1 VLGTMMNGGKLFDEG
16 MYGCIFT
23 PPLDCKNT
31 KKVDDETNDTA
42 LSKLILAPAAN
53 QEWTI
58 MKKIKKIPLW
68 KNYFIISES
77 PPCEPA
83 PIQKDKELYN
93 CSIFDEPE
101 YKLSDFRI
109 LTMPYGGTP
118 LTTYRIN
125 LANFDFMSFVI
136 HFIEAGALLNL
147 YGIVHRDIHQGNILI
162 DAEEVPRII
171 DYNLS
176 ILIGENVTLNK
187 LKHKYDFN
195 LAQEPPDS
203 TIVNAVFMGYNYQKV
218 LDSIVQKKSIMK
230 KIRNILGVD
239 ETQQAASLEM
249 FYWKSKSLKTGNQ
262 VMWFNNYWSKIDS
275 WAIAVNIIDLIS
287 KLSLWPEFSSTLRK
301 ISPKLYPVLRKMC
314 EVNPKERFDC
324 VQALNALSPNSFII
338 RKYGKAWLA
347 KTGST

>member
-1 VLGTMMNGGKLFDEG
+1 MMNGGKLFDEG

-23 PPLDCKNT
+23 PPLACKDT
-31 KKVDDETNDTA
+31 KKIDEESNDTA
-42 LSKLILAPAAN
+42 LSKLILASTAN
-53 QEWTI
+53 QEWII

-83 PIQKDKELYN
+83 TNQKDKDLYQ
-93 CSIFDEPE
+93 CPIFDNPE
-101 YKLSDFRI
+101 YKLSDLRI

-125 LANFDFMSFVI
+125 LANFDFMNFVI
-136 HFIEAGALLNL
+136 HLIEAGALLNL
-147 YGIVHRDIHQGNILI
+147 YGIVHRDIHQGNILV
-162 DAEEVPRII
+162 DSEEVPRII

-176 ILIGENVTLNK
+176 LLVGDNITNNK
-187 LKHKYDFN
+187 LKHRYDIN

-218 LDSIVQKKSIMK
+218 IDSIIQKKSIMK
-230 KIRNILGVD
+230 KIRNIIGVD
-239 ETQQAASLEM
+239 ETQQAVSLEM
-249 FYWKSKSLKTGNQ
+249 FYFKSKSLKTGNQ

-275 WAIAVNIIDLIS
+275 WAIAVNIIDLIA
-287 KLSLWPEFSSTLRK
+287 KLSLWPEFSSTLK
-301 ISPKLYPVLRKMC
+301 KASPKLYPVLRKMC
-314 EVNPKERFDC
+314 EVSPKERYDC

-347 KTGST
+347 KVGS

>member
-1 VLGTMMNGGKLFDEG
+1 MMNGGKLFDEG

-23 PPLDCKNT
+23 PPLACKDA
-31 KKVDDETNDTA
+31 KKSDDESNDTA

-77 PPCEPA
+77 PPCVPA
-83 PIQKDKELYN
+83 PIQKDKDLYN
-93 CSIFDEPE
+93 CSVFDDPQ

-118 LTTYRIN
+118 LTTYRIDLN
-125 LANFDFMSFVI
+125 NFDFMDFVI

-147 YGIVHRDIHQGNILI
+147 FGIVHRDIHQGNILI
-162 DAEEVPRII
+162 DSEQVPRII

-176 ILIGENVTLNK
+176 ILVGDNVTTNK
-187 LKHKYDFN
+187 LKHKYDYN

-203 TIVNAVFMGYNYQKV
+203 TIVNAVYMGFNYQRV
-218 LDSIVQKKSIMK
+218 IDSIVQKKSILK
-230 KIRNILGVD
+230 KIRNLLGISEAEQMD
-239 ETQQAASLEM
+239 SLER
-249 FYWKSKSLKTGNQ
+249 FYLKSKSLKTGDE
-262 VMWFNNYWSKIDS
+262 VMWFNNYWAKIDS
-275 WAIAVNIIDLIS
+275 WAIGVNIIDLIS
-287 KLSLWPEFSSTLRK
+287 KLSLWPEFSRTLKK
-301 ISPKLYPVLRKMC
+301 IRPKLFPVLKKLC

-347 KTGST
+347 KVGST

>member
-1 VLGTMMNGGKLFDEG
+1 MMNGGKLFDEG

-23 PPLDCKNT
+23 PPLVCKDT
-31 KKVDDETNDTA
+31 KKIDDETDNTA
-42 LSKLILAPAAN
+42 LSKLILIPTAN
-53 QEWTI
+53 HEWTI

-93 CSIFDEPE
+93 CSILDNPQ

-109 LTMPYGGTP
+109 LNMPYGGVP

-125 LANFDFMSFVI
+125 LSNFDFINFVI

-162 DAEEVPRII
+162 DRDDVPRII

-176 ILIGENVTLNK
+176 IIADNNITLNK
-187 LKHKYDFN
+187 LKHKYDYN

-203 TIVNAVFMGYNYQKV
+203 TIVNAVFMGYNYQRV
-218 LDSIVQKKSIMK
+218 IESIVQKKSILK
-230 KIRNILGVD
+230 KIRNILGVSQND
-239 ETQQAASLEM
+239 QMESLER
-249 FYWKSKSLKTGNQ
+249 FYLKSKSLKTGNQ

-275 WAIAVNIIDLIS
+275 WAIAINIIDLIS
-287 KLSLWPEFSSTLRK
+287 KFSLWPEFSDTLKK
-301 ISPKLYPVLRKMC
+301 IRPKLFPVLRKMC

-324 VQALNALSPNSFII
+324 VQALNILSPNSFII
-338 RKYGKAWLA
+338 RKYAKPWLT
-347 KTGST
+347 KVGSNL